1 MNKTIY
7 SILFIILLS
16 ALLYSQNDNS
26 IENKMKNY
34 EKKIKLKW
42 KYNPLR
48 VYETDKYFSPWLD
61 SDNYN
66 SSFWFGD
73 ILNIKSLYRNNNF
86 NLDNVVLYFSPK
98 LAVDLAPIAFNIEGD
113 KHRFRIGVGYA
124 LKLFFS
130 SYKKGQDQ
138 LYGSTFLYG
147 TYMQVEAYFEYIFD
161 NKFKIRFAPLRHICS
176 QISGDILGDNTLYNK
191 SKEEF
196 RDVGFEQ
203 MHLSAYYKYG
213 WFSFYG
219 GTSFAVTGFNISNI
233 VNLFNIYSGTE
244 IRIPLWGEISLITG
258 IYTGLFF
265 DKINTINRTKGR
277 GQGYPIT
284 ETHNELSPSIST
296 GIGFEIYRFV
306 IGMKYE
312 YSRSK
317 QLYSYR
323 KMESRI
329 GLDASLFF

>member
-1 MNKTIY
+1 
-7 SILFIILLS
+7 
-16 ALLYSQNDNS
+16 
-26 IENKMKNY
+26 
-34 EKKIKLKW
+34 
-42 KYNPLR
+42 
-48 VYETDKYFSPWLD
+48 
-61 SDNYN
+61 
-66 SSFWFGD
+66 
-73 ILNIKSLYRNNNF
+73 
-86 NLDNVVLYFSPK
+86 
-98 LAVDLAPIAFNIEGD
+98 
-113 KHRFRIGVGYA
+113 
-124 LKLFFS
+124 
-130 SYKKGQDQ
+130 
-138 LYGSTFLYG
+138 
-147 TYMQVEAYFEYIFD
+147 
-161 NKFKIRFAPLRHICS
+161 
-176 QISGDILGDNTLYNK
+176 
-191 SKEEF
+191 
-196 RDVGFEQ
+196 

-258 IYTGLFF
+258 IYVGAFL
-265 DKINTINRTKGR
+265 DEINTINRTGGR

-284 ETHNELSPSIST
+284 ETHNEWRPSIST

-323 KMESRI
+323 QMESRI